1 MDPEFVRL
9 VEECER
15 LAELRTDV
23 AVSDRPPA
31 ALDRVD
37 AEHDAAR
44 EALVRYVEGRV
55 GKAVADG
62 LSGERIYWLPECP
75 EDGQRDIN
83 ELMYLATE
91 NNAPPFVVRVERA
104 VVLADG
110 WVAVRPDPT
119 DVDCLLVTE
128 HETKEDATRALKGAP
143 DA

>member
-1 MDPEFVRL
+1 MPDPTWESADPALRAL
-9 VEECER
+9 VEAVENESLDYYSGA
-15 LAELRTDV
+15 LALRG
-23 AVSDRPPA
+23 
-31 ALDRVD
+31 
-37 AEHDAAR
+37 AAR
-44 EALVRYVEGRV
+44 MALVRYVEGRV
-55 GKAVADG
+55 EKAVADG

-75 EDGQRDIN
+75 EHGQRDIN

-119 DVDCLLVTE
+119 DMDGLLVTE